1 MQHASRG
8 IALKIGATLAFGLQ
22 YVGIKLAGSVPVGE
36 VVLFRAAFALIPL
49 FVLVHHTVGIGQMV
63 RTERPLLHI
72 VRSAVG
78 ATGMF
83 LNFAALKLLPLADIT
98 AFGFVQPIFAVVLAA
113 IVLKETVGPY
123 RGAAVA
129 IGFAGVMLMI
139 QPHGGVMG
147 IVGHGFSAGAGLALT
162 GALGSAFVVIYIRQM
177 SATEK
182 SETIVFYFMS
192 FCAAAGAVSMIW
204 WRAPLSWSAAGWLA
218 AAGIAGGFG
227 QIGMTFSYRYAEPSL
242 LAPFDYTAMIW
253 AVTFGFL
260 IFGEVPALL
269 VLLGAAVVTGAGV
282 FIAWREHRL
291 GRALASRVEALQSN

>member
-1 MQHASRG
+1 MQHTSRG

-36 VVLFRAAFALIPL
+36 VVLFRAAFALVPL
-49 FVLVHHTVGIGQMV
+49 FILAPYTVGIGPMMHTSQP
-63 RTERPLLHI
+63 RLHLI
-72 VRSAVG
+72 RSAVG

-83 LNFAALKLLPLADIT
+83 LNFAALMKLPLADIT

-113 IVLKETVGPY
+113 LVLKETVGPY
-123 RGAAVA
+123 RGAAVV
-129 IGFAGVMLMI
+129 IGFAGVLLMI
-139 QPHGGVMG
+139 EPHGGVMG
-147 IVGHGFSAGAGLALT
+147 IVAHGFSAGAGLALT

-192 FCAAAGAVSMIW
+192 FCTAVGALSLIW
-204 WRAPLSWSAAGWLA
+204 WRVPLSWEAAAWLA
-218 AAGIAGGFG
+218 AAGVAGGFG
-227 QIGMTFSYRYAEPSL
+227 QIAMTFSYRYAEPSL

-253 AVTFGFL
+253 AVAFGFL

-269 VLLGAAVVTGAGV
+269 VLIGATVVTAAGV
-282 FIAWREHRL
+282 FIAWREHRI
-291 GRALASRVEALQSN
+291 GRELASRVEAV